1 MKYVSIDCETSGL
14 NPEKCQVLSIGA
26 VVEDTNNLLPLEEL
40 PTFHCAIL
48 HNEIHGELF
57 ALNMNKDLMSKIVEY
72 QTAKGEAAKEA
83 VEKKYNMIFRK
94 EKDAVVEFWKFLI
107 RSKVIE
113 FDLELRGHIQWDVEN
128 ECSYPLIG
136 PNTPVSHITVAGK
149 NFATFDKL
157 FLERLPRW
165 KQLFKIRQRTIDPTI
180 LYTSWSTDESLP
192 NLSTCKNRAGLGTT
206 VTHNA
211 DEDAMDIIKLM
222 RKQYE
227 SEN

>member
-83 VEKKYNMIFRK
+83 VEKKYNMIFRRK
-94 EKDAVVEFWKFLI
+94 EDAVTEFWKFLI

-149 NFATFDKL
+149 NVQFDL
-157 FLERLPRW
+157 SFLVRLPRW
-165 KQLFKIRQRTIDPTI
+165 KQLLKVRQRVIDPTVY
-180 LYTSWSTDESLP
+180 YTDWQNDEALP
-192 NLSTCKNRAGLGTT
+192 NLSTCKTRAGFDGH
-206 VTHNA
+206 VSH
-211 DEDAMDIIKLM
+211 DAVDDSLDIIKLI

>member
-1 MKYVSIDCETSGL
+1 MIYVSVDIETTGL
-14 NPEKCQVLSIGA
+14 NPEKCQILSIGA
-26 VVEDTNNLLPLEEL
+26 VVENTNNLLPLEEL

-113 FDLELRGHIQWDVEN
+113 FDLELDRHIQWDVEN

-149 NFATFDKL
+149 NVQFDL
-157 FLERLPRW
+157 SFLVRLPRW
-165 KQLFKIRQRTIDPTI
+165 KQLLKVRQRVIDPTVY
-180 LYTSWSTDESLP
+180 YTDWQNDEALP
-192 NLSTCKNRAGLGTT
+192 NLSTCKTRAGFDGH
-206 VTHNA
+206 VSH
-211 DEDAMDIIKLM
+211 DAVDDSLDIIKLI

>member
-149 NFATFDKL
+149 NVQFDL
-157 FLERLPRW
+157 SFLVRLPRW
-165 KQLFKIRQRTIDPTI
+165 KQLLKVRQRVIDPTVY
-180 LYTSWSTDESLP
+180 YTDWQNDEALP
-192 NLSTCKNRAGLGTT
+192 NLSTCKTRAGFDGH
-206 VTHNA
+206 VSH
-211 DEDAMDIIKLM
+211 DAVDDSLDIIKLI

>member
-1 MKYVSIDCETSGL
+1 MVYVAIDCETSGL

-48 HNEIHGELF
+48 HNEIHGEPF
-57 ALNMNKDLMSKIVEY
+57 ALNMNKDLLSKIVEY

-149 NFATFDKL
+149 NVQFDL
-157 FLERLPRW
+157 SFLVRLPRW
-165 KQLFKIRQRTIDPTI
+165 RQLLKVRQRVIDPTVY
-180 LYTSWSTDESLP
+180 YTDWQNDEALP
-192 NLSTCKNRAGLGTT
+192 NLSTCKTRAGFDGH
-206 VTHNA
+206 VSH
-211 DEDAMDIIKLM
+211 DAVDDSLDIIKLI